1 MQTIG
6 TSIRR
11 LSVSLIRPKQLPKHA
26 SENVGW
32 SHPRIYKI
40 RRNRPYQH
48 RPDYQRNEQEVLF
61 DQILQPHYPTA
72 YRFPGKARK
81 SINY

>member
-26 SENVGW
+26 PENNGW

-72 YRFPGKARK
+72 YRFPGKTRK